1 MTQQTTGLTPSDDTR
16 PAIPDIVT
24 PASARALFWRPRYV
38 RASDD
43 LWHLPFL
50 FWLTDLARP
59 RVMAA
64 IGVADGVAYFAT
76 CQAMDRLDRDKRC
89 HGVSPG
95 PVAPEV
101 AAHNE
106 DHYGDFSDLRPGTA
120 RSLAGWMADGTVDLL
135 SLHGVPDAATIAALS
150 DEWPRKMSARGV
162 IVLHGVAAWP
172 AEGPARGYLDAL
184 GRDHPVI
191 SFEEGGGL
199 VAVLRG
205 ADQPGQLTGLAAL
218 DVTAPGAGEVRH
230 VFRRLGSAVQTEW
243 AARDSAERA
252 AAAQA
257 RAREAEAALAEA
269 ERARAAA
276 DGALS
281 RLRDSHEAQ
290 AREVVALQ
298 ARLDSTE
305 ALQDAAG
312 LSDLMRRHAAAQEEL
327 GALRVKLTGAEDRAA
342 AGRAAE
348 AAARDAVATAEAA
361 RGEAERMAAER
372 VAAKDRALQ
381 QLGTQLEAARDAEA
395 AACAARETAEAA
407 RAEAERMAAERVAA
421 KDRALQQ
428 LGTQLEAARDAEAA
442 ACTGREI
449 AEAARAEAERMAA
462 ERAREDLRVLTER
475 LEAGREERD
484 AVNRGLQELK
494 VAHAALRGEA
504 DRLRAERDGAQAH
517 VAALLGSTSWK
528 LTAPVRRVVEGMRRR
543 RGGAAQE

>member
-64 IGVADGVAYFAT
+64 IGVEDGVAYFAT

-101 AAHNE
+101 AAHND
-106 DHYGDFSDLRPGTA
+106 DHYGDFSDLGTGTA
-120 RSLAGWMADGTVDLL
+120 RSLAGRMADGTVDLL

-172 AEGPARGYLDAL
+172 AEGPARHYLDAL

-205 ADQPGQLTGLAAL
+205 ADQPGQLADLAAL
-218 DVTAPGAGEVRH
+218 DVMAPGAGEVRH

-269 ERARAAA
+269 ERARDTAA
-276 DGALS
+276 GTLS
-281 RLRDSHEAQ
+281 HLRDSHEAQ

-327 GALRVKLTGAEDRAA
+327 GALRAKLTGAEDRAA

-348 AAARDAVATAEAA
+348 AAARDAVAAAEAA
-361 RGEAERMAAER
+361 RGEAEQMAAER
-372 VAAKDRALQ
+372 IAAKDRALQ
-381 QLGTQLEAARDAEA
+381 KIGAQLAA
-395 AACAARETAEAA
+395 T
-407 RAEAERMAAERVAA
+407 RAETTAPAASAGPR
-421 KDRALQQ
+421 
-428 LGTQLEAARDAEAA
+428 GRDNSSVF
-442 ACTGREI
+442 THD
-449 AEAARAEAERMAA
+449 
-462 ERAREDLRVLTER
+462 DLDVLTQR

-494 VAHAALRGEA
+494 IAHAALRDEHAALRGEA
-504 DRLRAERDGAQAH
+504 DRLRAERDGVQAH
-517 VAALLGSTSWK
+517 VEALLGSTSWK
-528 LTAPVRRVVEGMRRR
+528 LTAPVRRIVDGMRRR